1 MEKILKKWVYR
12 RRMSHN
18 EYSLMVSKLDLR
30 SRDLKYYYFLDA
42 KTNKGYKVLK
52 VENGERLD
60 IIGNM

>member
-1 MEKILKKWVYR
+1 
-12 RRMSHN
+12 MSHN